1 MHLRLSAV
9 TLAILAVPSAPAL
22 RAESRNPADYPLRIH
37 IFRRSETTFYHQ
49 RVAEEAKGD
58 GRANLFEGGEPKG
71 LDFEF
76 ECSEK
81 LKTSSGY
88 ETFPAKWK
96 KQNEELVILQPEFGK
111 ANSYSTCK
119 LKVQMKDFA
128 YVTHNGTLNMEPS
141 TAFKQWMTAHD
152 YDPEHGKDTPTP
164 NKPATTAVAPAAAS
178 PAAGTPP
185 AAAGSAAPPPP
196 AAAPQL

>member
-1 MHLRLSAV
+1 MRLRRFISLVAA
-9 TLAILAVPSAPAL
+9 LAAL
-22 RAESRNPADYPLRIH
+22 CPPVLHAESRNPADYPLRIH

-96 KQNEELVILQPEFGK
+96 KPNEELIILQPEFGK
-111 ANSYSTCK
+111 ANSYATCK
-119 LKVQMKDFA
+119 LKVQVKDFA
-128 YVTHNGTLNMEPS
+128 YVARNGTLSMEPAA
-141 TAFKQWMTAHD
+141 AFKRWMVTHD
-152 YDPEHGKDTPTP
+152 YDPEHGKEMPTSGQLTPGAGAP
-164 NKPATTAVAPAAAS
+164 GQGGASAAPAPGAAS
-178 PAAGTPP
+178 PAP
-185 AAAGSAAPPPP
+185 GSA
-196 AAAPQL
+196 PQ

>member
-1 MHLRLSAV
+1 MRLSRFVITISAV
-9 TLAILAVPSAPAL
+9 VCLSLPAAQ
-22 RAESRNPADYPLRIH
+22 AESRNPADYPLRIH
-37 IFRRSETTFYHQ
+37 IFRRSETTFYHS

-96 KQNEELVILQPEFGK
+96 KPNEELVILQPEFGK

-119 LKVQMKDFA
+119 LKVQMKEFA
-128 YVTHNGTLNMEPS
+128 YVTHNGNLSMEP
-141 TAFKQWMTAHD
+141 TATFKQWMLTHD
-152 YDPEHGKDTPTP
+152 YDPEHGKEAPTAG
-164 NKPATTAVAPAAAS
+164 KPATPAAAS
-178 PAAGTPP
+178 GAPAP
-185 AAAGSAAPPPP
+185 APAPEP
-196 AAAPQL
+196 APSPSPQ